1 MTIYNSN
8 GTVLLEVAVDD
19 NSYRNRRIMGDNN
32 ITLYFSLAEHI
43 EIPVGAYCVFEG
55 ERYTLERPE
64 NLKMKHSRYFEYT
77 VTLDSPEAK
86 AKIWKFRNTVDGR
99 LKFSLTAKPKEHLQ
113 MFVDNMNRRDTGW
126 TVGECID
133 GTEKLISY
141 DHVYCY
147 EALSLMASELETEF
161 LIKGKQVSLCKVQYN
176 RDNPLPL
183 SYGRGNGFKSGVS
196 RQNGGD
202 TPPVEILY
210 VQGGSDNID
219 VSKYGSA
226 ELLLPKGQ
234 TIGYDGEHF
243 TGEEG
248 FDANGARHYVVDED
262 GLSVRRSDREL
273 SSLTED
279 SLDCSDIYPKR
290 VGVVTSVVAVD
301 EGKNFY
307 DFVDSTIPPE
317 LNYEDCLIDGET
329 MTVIFQSGMLAGREF
344 DVKYYHE
351 AKNGK
356 AARRFEIVPQEIDGQ
371 TMPNKVFA
379 PAEGNKYAIFHCT
392 LPDAYIRN
400 DSDRSGAS
408 WDMLREAVRY
418 LYEHEELQFTF
429 TGELDGLWAKKD
441 WANIGGRI
449 ILGGYILFSDERFQ
463 KEGVPVRIVGIK
475 DYINDPHSPVIELSN
490 TPVSAGFTSTVK
502 EIEAQEIVSNDNYR
516 SSVQFTK
523 RRYRDAQETIS
534 MLEDALLN
542 NFTSSIS
549 PIAVKT
555 MSLLVGDE
563 SLQFRFVNNRTAPV
577 SVNHSITYDSGSK
590 QLTADSGIVQHLTL
604 GIKSL
609 SSSHA
614 VSEYRFW
621 NVERFTSAQLLDGT
635 KGYYLYIKADRDG
648 DGAVFR
654 LSETAI
660 EMQGEAGYYHFLVG
674 ILNSE
679 YDGERSFVSMY
690 GFSEVLPGRVTTDKV
705 VSGDGKSY
713 FDMLA
718 NAMKLGDALDFNS
731 NGDGRLRLKGT
742 IVQNQGGDE
751 SPVGVYRGLYNQS
764 YTYYNGDE
772 VSYTVNGVTSTYRY
786 VSSTPSKGNLPTDS
800 VYWQVQ
806 AAGVKGDKGSDGANG
821 SDGKDGVSIV
831 WKGTYQS
838 HPSNPQNGWA
848 YYNSM
853 EKKSFTY
860 RDGAWYQMTVDG
872 VDGANGK
879 DGTDGLSI
887 VWKGE
892 SSAPPSSPQK
902 NWSYRDSDNGVVYIY
917 NGSSWEVMT
926 HDGSN
931 GTDGAAGSDGL
942 SVFITYHDSPAERQ
956 PSTPSGDG
964 TTGGWHTTPTGT
976 SVWLS
981 QKVAKSSAE
990 GSWGVPIRIKGTD
1003 GADGVDGKDGVSIVW
1018 KGTYQSH
1025 PSNPQNGWAYYN
1037 SMEKKSFTYR
1047 DGAWYQMTVD
1057 GVDGA
1062 NGKDGTDG
1070 LSIVWKG
1077 ESSAPPSSPQKNWSY
1092 RDSDNGVVYIYNGS
1106 SWEVMTHDGSNGTDG
1121 AAGSDGLSV
1130 FITYH
1135 DSPAERQPSTPS
1147 GDGTTGGWHTTPTGT
1162 SVWLSQKVAKSSAE
1176 GSWGVPIRIKGTD
1189 GADGVD
1195 GKDAYSPYIGTN
1207 GNWFFYDDASQE
1219 YKDSGRS
1226 ATGDDGHSPYV
1237 GENGNWFEYNADT
1250 KQYEDTG
1257 VAAKGEKGDKGDQ
1270 GEQGIQGL
1278 QGLQGEQGEQ
1288 GIPGEP
1294 GKDGSDGKDGRTSY
1308 FHVKYAPVEAPAAE
1322 QMSETP
1328 DLYIGTYVDY
1338 TEEDSGDPS
1347 KYEWTRFRGYDG
1359 EQGIP
1364 GINGE
1369 NGRTS
1374 YLHIKYSNDGGQ
1386 TFASRTGLRLV
1397 SGKSLRLLSGGG
1409 FRLADDSIGEV
1420 AGEWIGTYV
1429 DYEPTDSSDVFRYKW
1444 AKVKGEQGDKGD
1456 KGDVGDYFEYRYA
1469 KNGST
1474 TVPPTIAASAL
1485 APDGWST
1492 EQPSVGSF
1500 EYLWMT
1506 VAKISGDGQSLLQNW
1521 SAPVRMTPKDGA
1533 DGKPGSSPA
1542 LVFRGDYDREAT
1554 YYGNPSRVD
1563 AVRFNGAYYV
1573 TRVDAEAQAGVPAG
1587 TGFSGEDYPISE
1599 MELWN
1604 DFGSSFESVATGLLL
1619 AENANIAGWIFRN
1632 GRLESQ
1638 TKDNQGNPMAFLNG
1652 VNGEMRLRGT
1662 MQLSTGYQGNISDKN
1677 VFYLPAITSA
1687 KNLTMGYEPEDIGK
1701 VCRLFNSSPYG
1712 GASYRIY
1719 VCAFG
1724 IVTNS
1729 TGGTTTDAT
1738 IGSDKGMNYYVLV
1751 PPQATVELTC
1761 FELPKTFN
1769 GNTYEIVGRWDITNR
1784 FDSDNFKHET
1794 ATGRFPRV
1802 LAIGTIGSSGVSGY
1816 FYDGRLLSAVFTFY
1830 GYEGNYTLTPKLSED
1845 LPNGCS
1851 ILATNLSA
1859 ADALL
1864 RASIGSQVGIV
1875 CRSETK
1881 DYDSG
1886 YVTIEPQTASFI
1898 IFAPLWWYNM
1908 Q

>member
-8 GTVLLEVAVDD
+8 ETVLLEVAVDD

-86 AKIWKFRNTVDGR
+86 AKIWKFRNTIDGR

-126 TVGECID
+126 TVGKCID
-133 GTEKLISY
+133 GNEKLISY

-161 LIKGKQVSLCKVQYN
+161 FIKGKQVSLCKVQYN
-176 RDNPLPL
+176 KDNPLPL
-183 SYGRGNGFKSGVS
+183 SYGRGNGFKTGVS

-219 VSKYGSA
+219 ASKYGSA

-234 TIGYDGEHF
+234 SIGYDGEHF
-243 TGEEG
+243 LGEEG
-248 FDANGARHYVVDED
+248 FDANGARHYVVDEG

-279 SLDCSDIYPKR
+279 SLDCGDIYPKR
-290 VGVVTSVVAVD
+290 VGVVTSVVAAD

-408 WDMLREAVRY
+408 WDMFREAVRY
-418 LYEHEELQFTF
+418 LYEHEELQFSF

-449 ILGGYILFSDERFQ
+449 ILGGYILFSDARFQ
-463 KEGVPVRIVGIK
+463 KDGVPVRIVGIK

-502 EIEAQEIVSNDNYR
+502 QIEAQEIVSGDNYR
-516 SSVQFTK
+516 SSLQFTK
-523 RRYRDAQETIS
+523 RRFRDAQETIS
-534 MLEDALLN
+534 MLEEALLN

-563 SLQFRFVNNRTAPV
+563 SLQFRFVNNRTAPDA
-577 SVNHSITYDSGSK
+577 VNHSIIYDNSSK
-590 QLTADSGIVQHLTL
+590 QLTAESGIIQHLTL

-621 NVERFTSAQLLDGT
+621 DVEQFTSASLLDGT
-635 KGYYLYIKADRDG
+635 KGYYLYIKADKVG
-648 DGAVFR
+648 DSAVFR

-660 EMQGEAGYYHFLVG
+660 DMQGEAGYYHFLVG

-679 YDGERSFVSMY
+679 YDGERSFVTLY
-690 GFSEVLPGRVTTDKV
+690 GFTEVLPGRVTTDKV

-718 NAMKLGDALDFNS
+718 DAMKLGDALDFNS

-751 SPVGVYRGLYNQS
+751 SPVGVYRGAFNAAYI
-764 YTYYNGDE
+764 YYDGDE
-772 VSYTVNGVTSTYRY
+772 VSYTINGVTSTYRY
-786 VSSTPSKGNLPTDS
+786 ISPTPSKGKLPTDS

-806 AAGVKGDKGSDGANG
+806 AAGVKGDKGEDG
-821 SDGKDGVSIV
+821 
-831 WKGTYQS
+831 T
-838 HPSNPQNGWA
+838 
-848 YYNSM
+848 
-853 EKKSFTY
+853 
-860 RDGAWYQMTVDG
+860 
-872 VDGANGK
+872 NGK
-879 DGTDGLSI
+879 DGTDG
-887 VWKGE
+887 
-892 SSAPPSSPQK
+892 K
-902 NWSYRDSDNGVVYIY
+902 N
-917 NGSSWEVMT
+917 
-926 HDGSN
+926 
-931 GTDGAAGSDGL
+931 
-942 SVFITYHDSPAERQ
+942 
-956 PSTPSGDG
+956 
-964 TTGGWHTTPTGT
+964 
-976 SVWLS
+976 
-981 QKVAKSSAE
+981 
-990 GSWGVPIRIKGTD
+990 
-1003 GADGVDGKDGVSIVW
+1003 
-1018 KGTYQSH
+1018 
-1025 PSNPQNGWAYYN
+1025 
-1037 SMEKKSFTYR
+1037 
-1047 DGAWYQMTVD
+1047 
-1057 GVDGA
+1057 
-1062 NGKDGTDG
+1062 
-1070 LSIVWKG
+1070 
-1077 ESSAPPSSPQKNWSY
+1077 
-1092 RDSDNGVVYIYNGS
+1092 
-1106 SWEVMTHDGSNGTDG
+1106 
-1121 AAGSDGLSV
+1121 
-1130 FITYH
+1130 
-1135 DSPAERQPSTPS
+1135 
-1147 GDGTTGGWHTTPTGT
+1147 
-1162 SVWLSQKVAKSSAE
+1162 
-1176 GSWGVPIRIKGTD
+1176 
-1189 GADGVD
+1189 
-1195 GKDAYSPYIGTN
+1195 AYSPYIGAN

-1226 ATGDDGHSPYV
+1226 ATGDDGHSPYI
-1237 GENGNWFEYNADT
+1237 GENGNWFEYDSA
-1250 KQYEDTG
+1250 KGKYEDTG
-1257 VAAKGEKGDKGDQ
+1257 IAAKGDKGDR
-1270 GEQGIQGL
+1270 GEQGIQGTN
-1278 QGLQGEQGEQ
+1278 GE
-1288 GIPGEP
+1288 
-1294 GKDGSDGKDGRTSY
+1294 DGK
-1308 FHVKYAPVEAPAAE
+1308 
-1322 QMSETP
+1322 
-1328 DLYIGTYVDY
+1328 
-1338 TEEDSGDPS
+1338 
-1347 KYEWTRFRGYDG
+1347 
-1359 EQGIP
+1359 
-1364 GINGE
+1364 
-1369 NGRTS
+1369 TS

-1386 TFASRTGLRLV
+1386 TFASRAGLRLV

-1409 FRLADDSIGEV
+1409 FRFADDLVGEV

-1444 AKVKGEQGDKGD
+1444 VKVKGEQGDKGD

-1474 TVPPTIAASAL
+1474 TVPPSITDTAL

-1492 EQPSVGSF
+1492 EQPSVGEL

-1506 VAKISGDGQSLLQNW
+1506 VAKISGDGQSLLQKW
-1521 SAPVRMTPKDGA
+1521 SVPVRITPKDGT

-1542 LVFRGDYDREAT
+1542 LVFRGDYSKTAT

-1563 AVRFNGAYYV
+1563 AVRWNGAYYV
-1573 TRVDAEAQAGVPAG
+1573 TRVDAEQQAGVPAG
-1587 TGFSGEDYPISE
+1587 TGFSGDDYPISE

-1604 DFGSSFESVATGLLL
+1604 DFGASFESVATGLLL

-1687 KNLTMGYEPEDIGK
+1687 KNLTMGHEPEDIGK

-1761 FELPKTFN
+1761 FELPKTFD
-1769 GNTYEIVGRWDITNR
+1769 GKTYEIVGRWDITNR
-1784 FDSDNFKHET
+1784 FDSDNFKQET
-1794 ATGRFPRV
+1794 ATGRFPRA
-1802 LAIGTIGSSGVSGY
+1802 LAIGTISSSGVSGY

-1830 GYEGNYTLTPKLSED
+1830 GYEGSYTLTPKNSND
-1845 LPNGCS
+1845 LPSGCS
-1851 ILATNLSA
+1851 IIATNLSA
-1859 ADALL
+1859 AGALL
-1864 RASIGSQVGIV
+1864 RASISSQVNIF
-1875 CRSETK
+1875 CRTETK
-1881 DYDSG
+1881 DDDSG
-1886 YVTIEPQTASFI
+1886 YVTIESQTASFI

>member
-1003 GADGVDGKDGVSIVW
+1003 GADGVDGKD
-1018 KGTYQSH
+1018 
-1025 PSNPQNGWAYYN
+1025 
-1037 SMEKKSFTYR
+1037 
-1047 DGAWYQMTVD
+1047 
-1057 GVDGA
+1057 
-1062 NGKDGTDG
+1062 
-1070 LSIVWKG
+1070 
-1077 ESSAPPSSPQKNWSY
+1077 
-1092 RDSDNGVVYIYNGS
+1092 
-1106 SWEVMTHDGSNGTDG
+1106 
-1121 AAGSDGLSV
+1121 
-1130 FITYH
+1130 
-1135 DSPAERQPSTPS
+1135 
-1147 GDGTTGGWHTTPTGT
+1147 
-1162 SVWLSQKVAKSSAE
+1162 
-1176 GSWGVPIRIKGTD
+1176 
-1189 GADGVD
+1189 
-1195 GKDAYSPYIGTN
+1195 AYSPYIGTN

-1533 DGKPGSSPA
+1533 DGSSPA
-1542 LVFRGDYDREAT
+1542 LTFQGVYNSSKN
-1554 YYGNPSRVD
+1554 YYGSAYRVD
-1563 AVRFNGAYYV
+1563 AVKYNGAYYV
-1573 TRVDAEAQAGVPAG
+1573 ARTDAGTIPAG
-1587 TGFSGEDYPISE
+1587 TIPTNVNF
-1599 MELWN
+1599 WN
-1604 DFGSSFESVATGLLL
+1604 PFGTSFESVATGLLL
-1619 AENANIAGWIFRN
+1619 AEETYVENLMVRDLKTYERNNLYLQISSETNDFKAVDSDGVCRLRINGANQRLSAYDTQGQEVLQVSGNAVETQPSQFGQVHNYNITNWETRYDGDGVSDTMIQSYYNMPMNDIGLGLSCYLYKYYTGGNKGVRMGYTHGTCEVGSAGRLQMTLNFGAVDSDPAGQHSGPGANNNDILYYQNLQYTVKLNGKTIASGFRQSFRDMAGIDSWYGNWDLNIGSAFNANID
-1632 GRLESQ
+1632 LYTKESG
-1638 TKDNQGNPMAFLNG
+1638 TLSVELWYEYRTRFSFFTENFGG
-1652 VNGEMRLRGT
+1652 VIPSGVTCE
-1662 MQLSTGYQGNISDKN
+1662 SGYSD
-1677 VFYLPAITSA
+1677 
-1687 KNLTMGYEPEDIGK
+1687 
-1701 VCRLFNSSPYG
+1701 
-1712 GASYRIY
+1712 
-1719 VCAFG
+1719 
-1724 IVTNS
+1724 
-1729 TGGTTTDAT
+1729 
-1738 IGSDKGMNYYVLV
+1738 YYVD
-1751 PPQATVELTC
+1751 
-1761 FELPKTFN
+1761 
-1769 GNTYEIVGRWDITNR
+1769 TYMEGVSLAVTIT
-1784 FDSDNFKHET
+1784 DNIAVTK
-1794 ATGRFPRV
+1794 
-1802 LAIGTIGSSGVSGY
+1802 IGTNG
-1816 FYDGRLLSAVFTFY
+1816 LLSAWNSNKYMFY
-1830 GYEGNYTLTPKLSED
+1830 NQLYGFEVRAGNYVLRISSSGIQKSTDGGVTW
-1845 LPNGCS
+1845 
-1851 ILATNLSA
+1851 TN
-1859 ADALL
+1859 
-1864 RASIGSQVGIV
+1864 I
-1875 CRSETK
+1875 
-1881 DYDSG
+1881 
-1886 YVTIEPQTASFI
+1886 
-1898 IFAPLWWYNM
+1898 
-1908 Q
+1908 

>member
-1 MTIYNSN
+1 MTIYNSD

-262 GLSVRRSDREL
+262 GLSIRRSDREL

-290 VGVVTSVVAVD
+290 VGVVSSVVVVD

-317 LNYEDCLIDGET
+317 LNYEECLIDGET

-371 TMPNKVFA
+371 TMPNKAFA
-379 PAEGNKYAIFHCT
+379 PVEGNKYAIFHCT

-408 WDMLREAVRY
+408 WDMFREAVRY

-490 TPVSAGFTSTVK
+490 TPVSAGFASTVK
-502 EIEAQEIVSNDNYR
+502 EIESQEIVSNDNYR

-523 RRYRDAQETIS
+523 RRFRDAQETIS

-542 NFTSSIS
+542 NFTSSVS
-549 PIAVKT
+549 PVAVRT

-563 SLQFRFVNNRTAPV
+563 SLQFRFVNNRTAPEA
-577 SVNHSITYDSGSK
+577 VNHSIAYNSSTK
-590 QLTADSGIVQHLTL
+590 QLTAESGIIQHLTL

-621 NVERFTSAQLLDGT
+621 NVEQFASAQLLDGT
-635 KGYYLYIKADRDG
+635 KGYYLYIKADKNSDS
-648 DGAVFR
+648 AVFR

-718 NAMKLGDALDFNS
+718 DAMKLGDALDFNS

-751 SPVGVYRGLYNQS
+751 SPVGVYRGQYNQS

-772 VSYTVNGVTSTYRY
+772 VSYTINGVTSTYRY
-786 VSSTPSKGNLPTDS
+786 INSNPSKGNLPTDS

-821 SDGKDGVSIV
+821 S
-831 WKGTYQS
+831 
-838 HPSNPQNGWA
+838 
-848 YYNSM
+848 
-853 EKKSFTY
+853 
-860 RDGAWYQMTVDG
+860 
-872 VDGANGK
+872 
-879 DGTDGLSI
+879 
-887 VWKGE
+887 
-892 SSAPPSSPQK
+892 
-902 NWSYRDSDNGVVYIY
+902 
-917 NGSSWEVMT
+917 
-926 HDGSN
+926 
-931 GTDGAAGSDGL
+931 
-942 SVFITYHDSPAERQ
+942 
-956 PSTPSGDG
+956 
-964 TTGGWHTTPTGT
+964 
-976 SVWLS
+976 
-981 QKVAKSSAE
+981 
-990 GSWGVPIRIKGTD
+990 
-1003 GADGVDGKDGVSIVW
+1003 
-1018 KGTYQSH
+1018 
-1025 PSNPQNGWAYYN
+1025 
-1037 SMEKKSFTYR
+1037 
-1047 DGAWYQMTVD
+1047 
-1057 GVDGA
+1057 
-1062 NGKDGTDG
+1062 
-1070 LSIVWKG
+1070 
-1077 ESSAPPSSPQKNWSY
+1077 
-1092 RDSDNGVVYIYNGS
+1092 
-1106 SWEVMTHDGSNGTDG
+1106 
-1121 AAGSDGLSV
+1121 
-1130 FITYH
+1130 
-1135 DSPAERQPSTPS
+1135 
-1147 GDGTTGGWHTTPTGT
+1147 
-1162 SVWLSQKVAKSSAE
+1162 
-1176 GSWGVPIRIKGTD
+1176 
-1189 GADGVD
+1189 D

-1409 FRLADDSIGEV
+1409 FLLADDSIGED

-1533 DGKPGSSPA
+1533 DGSSPA
-1542 LVFRGDYDREAT
+1542 LTFQGVYNSSKN
-1554 YYGNPSRVD
+1554 YYGSAYRVD
-1563 AVRFNGAYYV
+1563 AVKYNGAYYV
-1573 TRVDAEAQAGVPAG
+1573 ARTDAGTIPAG
-1587 TGFSGEDYPISE
+1587 TIPTNVNF
-1599 MELWN
+1599 WN
-1604 DFGSSFESVATGLLL
+1604 PFGTSFESVATGLLL
-1619 AENANIAGWIFRN
+1619 AEETYVENLMVRDLKTYERNNLYLQISSETNDFKAVDSDGVCRLRINGANQRLSAYDTQGQEVLQVSGNAVETQPSQFGQVHNYNITNWETRYDGDGMSDTMIQSYYNMPMNDIGLGLSCYLYKYYTGGNKGVRMGYTHGTCEVGSAGRLQMTLNFGAVDSDPAGQHSGPGANNNDILYYQNLQYAVKLNGKTIASGIRQSFRDMAGIDSWYGNWDLNIGSAFNANID
-1632 GRLESQ
+1632 LYTKESG
-1638 TKDNQGNPMAFLNG
+1638 TLSVELWYEYRTRFSFFTENFGG
-1652 VNGEMRLRGT
+1652 VIPSGVTCE
-1662 MQLSTGYQGNISDKN
+1662 SGYSD
-1677 VFYLPAITSA
+1677 
-1687 KNLTMGYEPEDIGK
+1687 
-1701 VCRLFNSSPYG
+1701 
-1712 GASYRIY
+1712 
-1719 VCAFG
+1719 
-1724 IVTNS
+1724 
-1729 TGGTTTDAT
+1729 
-1738 IGSDKGMNYYVLV
+1738 YYVD
-1751 PPQATVELTC
+1751 
-1761 FELPKTFN
+1761 
-1769 GNTYEIVGRWDITNR
+1769 TYMEGVSLAVTIT
-1784 FDSDNFKHET
+1784 DNIAVTK
-1794 ATGRFPRV
+1794 
-1802 LAIGTIGSSGVSGY
+1802 IGTNG
-1816 FYDGRLLSAVFTFY
+1816 LLSAWNSNKYMFY
-1830 GYEGNYTLTPKLSED
+1830 NQLYGFEVRAGNYVLRISSSGIQKSTDGGVTW
-1845 LPNGCS
+1845 
-1851 ILATNLSA
+1851 TN
-1859 ADALL
+1859 
-1864 RASIGSQVGIV
+1864 I
-1875 CRSETK
+1875 
-1881 DYDSG
+1881 
-1886 YVTIEPQTASFI
+1886 
-1898 IFAPLWWYNM
+1898 
-1908 Q
+1908 